1 MAELGKMNGIDMLW
15 IGLDGRSDWSEENST
30 MAERQWITSSG
41 QAVTEIK
48 WKDSLPIEDATKQC
62 VYLDTQSG
70 QVIIYIISQAQ
81 FLMKKSRTECSS
93 LESQIFL
100 ILRFLSNENCDE
112 KRYFMCMTKSLD
124 TPHEIL
130 CPKSFIRY
138 KTECYYHSL
147 EKGDYNKSEVLCA
160 SKGSRIIPIKDRAT
174 YQFLRSWSIKQNFG
188 DFYLGK
194 CNHF

>member
-1 MAELGKMNGIDMLW
+1 
-15 IGLDGRSDWSEENST
+15 
-30 MAERQWITSSG
+30 
-41 QAVTEIK
+41 
-48 WKDSLPIEDATKQC
+48 
-62 VYLDTQSG
+62 
-70 QVIIYIISQAQ
+70 
-81 FLMKKSRTECSS
+81 
-93 LESQIFL
+93 
-100 ILRFLSNENCDE
+100 
-112 KRYFMCMTKSLD
+112 MCMTKSLD

-138 KTECYYHSL
+138 KTDCYYHSL

-194 CNHF
+194 CNLFSNIDSNISLTIKGSVRVSVTSCPVMS